1 MKKVWGGR
9 FNKATDCCVEEFT
22 ASINFDKRL
31 YRYDIEGSIAH
42 CNMLAHCGIIK
53 KKESDKI
60 IKGLKEILTDIES
73 GNFEFSV
80 ALEDIH
86 MNIERRLIDRIGP
99 EGGKLHTAR
108 SRNDQIALDMRLYL
122 RHETDNVISLIELL
136 QDAITAFARANFGI
150 IMPGYTH
157 MQMAQPVLISHY
169 MLAYYDMLERDVA
182 RFKDLA
188 KRVNVLPLGSAA
200 LAGTNY
206 PIDRKYTAKLLNFP
220 KISTNSIDSVSDR
233 DFVIEFL
240 SAASIAMMHLSR
252 LSEEIIIWSS
262 SEFNFIAIDETF
274 CTGSSI
280 MPQKKN
286 PDVPELVRGKT
297 GRVYGS
303 LMAMLTTMKSLPL
316 AYNKDLQE
324 DKEGLFDT
332 VDTIKGSLA
341 IYASMI
347 GHIQVNKERLAEV
360 VQWGYMTAVDMADYL
375 AMKGLPFRDA
385 HEITGSVVNYC
396 IGKGRRLEEL
406 TLTEL
411 TKFSDLFDEKI
422 FDFIKVDNSVNN
434 KNDTGSTSPLQ
445 VSSRLRLL
453 AKKAKN
459 GE

>member
-1 MKKVWGGR
+1 MKKAWEGR

-53 KKESDKI
+53 QKESDKI
-60 IKGLKEILTDIES
+60 IKGLKEILADIES
-73 GNFEFSV
+73 GKFEFSV

-86 MNIERRLIDRIGP
+86 MNIEKSLIERIGP

-157 MQMAQPVLISHY
+157 MQMAQPVLISHH
-169 MLAYYDMLERDVA
+169 MLAYYDMLDRDMA
-182 RFKDLA
+182 RFKELA

-220 KISTNSIDSVSDR
+220 KVSTNSIDSVSDR

-240 SAASIAMMHLSR
+240 SAASITMMHLSR

-262 SEFNFIAIDETF
+262 SEFNFIDIDETF

-303 LMAMLTTMKSLPL
+303 LMSVLTTMKSLPL

-324 DKEGLFDT
+324 DKEQLFDT

-347 GHIQVNKERLAEV
+347 GHIKVNKERLAV
-360 VQWGYMTAVDMADYL
+360 VILGGYMTAVDMADYL

-411 TKFSDLFDEKI
+411 TKFSELFDEKI

-434 KNDTGSTSPLQ
+434 KNDIGSTSPLQ

-453 AKKAKN
+453 AKKGKKC
-459 GE
+459 E

>member
-1 MKKVWGGR
+1 MKKAWEGR
-9 FNKATDCCVEEFT
+9 FNKATNCCVEQFT
-22 ASINFDKRL
+22 ASINFDRRL

-42 CNMLAHCGIIK
+42 CKMLAYCKIIK
-53 KKESDKI
+53 KKESEKI
-60 IKGLKEILTDIES
+60 IKGLKAILSDIES
-73 GNFEFSV
+73 GGFEFSV
-80 ALEDIH
+80 PLEDIH
-86 MNIERRLIDRIGP
+86 MNIEKRLIEKIGP

-108 SRNDQIALDMRLYL
+108 SRNDQVALDMRLYI
-122 RHETDNVISLIELL
+122 RHETDNIVSLIQLL
-136 QDAITAFARANFGI
+136 QDAITTFARANFGI

-157 MQMAQPVLISHY
+157 LQMAQPVLISHH
-169 MLAYYDMLERDVA
+169 MLAYYDMLQRDMD
-182 RFKDLA
+182 RFKDLF

-206 PIDRKYTAKLLNFP
+206 PIDRKYTAKLLDFP
-220 KISTNSIDSVSDR
+220 KVSTNSIDSVSDR

-240 SAASIAMMHLSR
+240 SACSITMMHLSR

-262 SEFNFIAIDETF
+262 SEFNFIDIDETF

-303 LMAMLTTMKSLPL
+303 LISILTTMKSLPL

-324 DKEGLFDT
+324 DKEPVFDA
-332 VDTIKGSLA
+332 VDTIKGALG
-341 IYASMI
+341 IYTSMI
-347 GHIQVNKERLAEV
+347 GHIEVNKERLAEV
-360 VQWGYMTAVDMADYL
+360 VQGGYMTAVDMADYL

-396 IGKGRRLEEL
+396 IGKGRRLEKL
-406 TLTEL
+406 TLSEL
-411 TKFSDLFDEKI
+411 TKFSDLFDENI

-434 KNDTGSTSPLQ
+434 KNATGSTSPLQ
-445 VSSRLRLL
+445 VSSRLRRL
-453 AKKAKN
+453 AKKGKK